1 MSSTRNKN
9 QPENYNL
16 EIFSKQKQ
24 MKYKLYENG
33 SNSKAYTTHLPGNGL
48 LTGRIASSSLSE
60 NYCDVESFLY
70 GIGST
75 NLVNRKE
82 KVVGNLYEMDNLNII
97 NRPPMIIDRP
107 FVQEMNQR
115 PLFE

>member
-9 QPENYNL
+9 QLENYEL
-16 EIFSKQKQ
+16 EILSKRKQ
-24 MKYKLYENG
+24 LDYYMYENG
-33 SNSKAYTTHLPGNGL
+33 ANSKAHVTYLPGNGI

-60 NYCDVESFLY
+60 NYCDIESFLY

-82 KVVGNLYEMDNLNII
+82 KVVANLYEMTDLNII
-97 NRPPMIIDRP
+97 DKAPMIIDKP
-107 FVQEMNQR
+107 FIQELNQR